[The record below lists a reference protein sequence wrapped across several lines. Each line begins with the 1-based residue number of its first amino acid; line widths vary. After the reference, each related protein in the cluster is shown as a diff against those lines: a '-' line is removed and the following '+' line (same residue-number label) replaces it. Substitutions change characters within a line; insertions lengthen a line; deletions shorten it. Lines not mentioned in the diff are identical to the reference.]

1 MSRMTPSLRNWSLSW
16 GVAATAV
23 SLQAA
28 SPGGQLRH
36 PHSTVI
42 SEWSHFLHMAGS
54 PHNKYGTR
62 GSCKTPCNRI
72 VEVPACHFCYILLS
86 GMSLKPILT
95 QGGQQGIRHR
105 QGGEEL
111 TAAILELPRT
121 GRVENRGP
129 ESQILVH
136 ISARYLSSSVM
147 SGKLLNLSEPQFP
160 YL

>member
-16 GVAATAV
+16 GVAATAI

-54 PHNKYGTR
+54 PHNKCGTR

-95 QGGQQGIRHR
+95 QGGQQGIQHR
-105 QGGEEL
+105 QGGELQPSWSYRAQVEL
-111 TAAILELPRT
+111 RT
-121 GRVENRGP
+121 GVLSHKYWFI
-129 ESQILVH
+129 SQLGTFL
-136 ISARYLSSSVM
+136 AL
-147 SGKLLNLSEPQFP
+147 
-160 YL
+160 